1 VFKSLRMVSRPKNV
15 AYILTKLLKFVV
27 VDGSTYF
34 KIDTIYHNGMSS
46 ICKMRLSV
54 YQQGL

>member
-1 VFKSLRMVSRPKNV
+1 MVSRPKNV

>member
-1 VFKSLRMVSRPKNV
+1 MRMVSRPKHV
-15 AYILTKLLKFVV
+15 AYILTKLSKFVV

-34 KIDTIYHNGMSS
+34 KIDAIYHNGLSS
-46 ICKMRLSV
+46 IYKMGLSV